1 MDLWTIIGI
10 RLICGWWILWT
21 GGLLWMVHIVD
32 CMGDVDEV
40 DYVDTDSIYDV
51 DNELRGLYERL
62 SGRRE
67 VVGVD
72 DAGDVD
78 YVDAVDR
85 GG

>member
-1 MDLWTIIGI
+1 
-10 RLICGWWILWT
+10 
-21 GGLLWMVHIVD
+21 MVHIVD

-40 DYVDTDSIYDV
+40 EYVDTDSICDV
-51 DNELRGLYERL
+51 DNELRGLYGRL

-72 DAGDVD
+72 DVGDVD